1 MGKEEKMTLF
11 NSFARMFINSLS
23 LPLSL
28 SLSSK
33 WFLDCVLWLIY
44 VRWLLL
50 VCMCE
55 RVLVCFYIY
64 VCVMGES
71 FSVLGCMI
79 VSESESV

>member
-1 MGKEEKMTLF
+1 MGKEEKITLF
-11 NSFARMFINSLS
+11 KSFARMFINSLS
-23 LPLSL
+23 LSL

-55 RVLVCFYIY
+55 RVLVCLYIY

-71 FSVLGCMI
+71 FSVLGRMI
-79 VSESESV
+79 VSERESV